1 MYYSTNPLMKTTYSV
16 NRERLEKV
24 RRIASEID
32 STISFMNEADKWQ
45 NDPNYSF
52 REFNSFICD
61 EIYSHL
67 HLSSGNRAERLSKL
81 AEAVRRELLRR
92 NNAL

>member
-1 MYYSTNPLMKTTYSV
+1 MKTTFSIAQ
-16 NRERLEKV
+16 ERRNKV
-24 RRIASEID
+24 CRIASEID
-32 STISFMNEADKWQ
+32 STVGFMNEADKWQ
-45 NDPNYSF
+45 NDPAYSF

-61 EIYSHL
+61 EVYSHL
-67 HLSSGNRAERLSKL
+67 HLASGNRAERLSKL